1 MIISLIISILL
12 QYGQQ
17 EETALKLIGDE
28 LEVYLDIL
36 DAFYAKLRD
45 YATNIQ
51 GNVQQI
57 KDMLEGKNE

>member
-1 MIISLIISILL
+1 M

-57 KDMLEGKNE
+57 KDMLEGKNKWKTQTKVNG

>member
-57 KDMLEGKNE
+57 KDMLEGKNK